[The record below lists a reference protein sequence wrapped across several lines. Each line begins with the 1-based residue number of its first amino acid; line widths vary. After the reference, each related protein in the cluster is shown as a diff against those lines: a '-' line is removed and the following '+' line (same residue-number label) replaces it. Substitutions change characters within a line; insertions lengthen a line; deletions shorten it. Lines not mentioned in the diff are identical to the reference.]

1 VCPAINSTQ
10 VPVNAVIVEVEFSGK
25 PDWGLVR
32 FCDAGTCAGPSM
44 QKWRVTWHAG
54 ARLISLVEYEFLEAP
69 EMMLLCK
76 EKLMRAKQV
85 VLFTGV
91 CIVLCW
97 ITAGKAQVP
106 GQKAP
111 ARLYNTAKQKLME
124 GKQIVGATV
133 FSPDPNIYC
142 AMANAG
148 YDFLWI
154 EMQHSPL
161 TYGDVA
167 RMIWA
172 CRGAPAMP
180 FVRVPDATE
189 SDIQKAT
196 DIGAVGIIVP
206 TVDTVEKA
214 QAAVK
219 WSKYPPEG
227 RRSQGNGQYGALWG
241 NDYRQTANENMVV
254 VIMIETPIGVENA
267 EKIASVPGID
277 VIFAASTDLA
287 NFSGHRQGEK
297 GYEALVTRIHDVTL
311 QHGIRLGGPQAW
323 KDRPGF
329 TFFQGPGETQLIK
342 SGARVNLA
350 PNHVEGAAQPGVAP
364 IEGATPH

>member
-1 VCPAINSTQ
+1 
-10 VPVNAVIVEVEFSGK
+10 
-25 PDWGLVR
+25 
-32 FCDAGTCAGPSM
+32 
-44 QKWRVTWHAG
+44 
-54 ARLISLVEYEFLEAP
+54 
-69 EMMLLCK
+69 
-76 EKLMRAKQV
+76 MRARRIF
-85 VLFTGV
+85 LFLIICVMLG
-91 CIVLCW
+91 W
-97 ITAGKAQVP
+97 IGNGKAQAP
-106 GQKAP
+106 QPKAA
-111 ARLYNTAKQKLME
+111 ARLYNTAKQKLKD
-124 GKQIVGATV
+124 GKPLVGATV

-161 TYGDVA
+161 TYEDVA
-167 RMIWA
+167 KMIWA
-172 CRGAPAMP
+172 CRGATAMP
-180 FVRVPDATE
+180 FIRVPDATE

-241 NDYRQTANENMVV
+241 SDYRQTANDNMVV
-254 VIMIETPIGVENA
+254 VIMIETPIGAENA

-277 VIFAASTDLA
+277 VIFAASTDLG
-287 NFSGHRQGEK
+287 NFSGHRQGDKE
-297 GYEALVTRIHDVTL
+297 YEALVTRIHDVTL

-323 KDRPGF
+323 RDRPGF
-329 TFFQGPGETQLIK
+329 TFFQGPGEPQLIRA
-342 SGARVNLA
+342 GAQVNLSTNPKTETA
-350 PNHVEGAAQPGVAP
+350 PGVAP
-364 IEGATPH
+364 IEGAKPN